1 MTSRSGNRILM
12 LSVGLATLLA
22 AAPLAADETSAPA
35 TPAVEAPKT
44 DAAPAPTPAAEAPK
58 PEAAPAS
65 APAAEAPKPEA
76 APAPAPAAEAPKP
89 EAAPAP
95 APAAEAPKPEA
106 APAPAPAAEAPK
118 PEAAPAPAPAAEAPK
133 PEAAPAPA
141 PAAEAPKP
149 EPVPAAPPA
158 PVVPPAPATAEPAAP
173 PAPPVI
179 AKPVVAEPEAAR
191 FEARPVLFVTGN
203 TTWDDAEEKMSSAF
217 TALARA
223 VKATG
228 AKPAGGPMVQYIE
241 SEGDVVGYKAML
253 PIDKAPKTNKLPKG
267 VKLGTSPSGKAWKFV
282 HNGSLDDLE
291 EVYARIDD
299 WLAAKKLESTAV
311 IEVYD
316 EDALASPE
324 DRVVVDVWVFAK

>member
-22 AAPLAADETSAPA
+22 AAPLAADETPAPA
-35 TPAVEAPKT
+35 APAVEAPKT
-44 DAAPAPTPAAEAPK
+44 DAAPAPAPVVEAPK
-58 PEAAPAS
+58 TEV
-65 APAAEAPKPEA
+65 

-118 PEAAPAPAPAAEAPK
+118 PEV
-133 PEAAPAPA
+133 APAPA

-149 EPVPAAPPA
+149 EPAPA
-158 PVVPPAPATAEPAAP
+158 PAPAVPVPPAPTVAEPAAP
-173 PAPPVI
+173 PPPAVV
-179 AKPVVAEPEAAR
+179 KPAVAEPEAAQ
-191 FEARPVLFVTGN
+191 FAARPVLFVTGN
-203 TTWDDAEEKMSSAF
+203 TTWDDAEEKMGSAF

-241 SEGDVVGYKAML
+241 SEDDVVGYKAML
-253 PIDKAPKTNKLPKG
+253 PVEKAPKTNKLPKG